1 MRASTAR
8 LMNSPVRL
16 ADLTFPQ
23 VTRLIHRTR
32 LAFVHLDNLLAF
44 GKRDRDGR
52 IDGFITA
59 YLPEE
64 CLLLFFR
71 KGEAVS
77 AASLDTTGRR
87 VITITEALK
96 RMRAEVERGELA
108 YSAAPMEQLAWMYQ
122 SCAAPVEM
130 RTVDPGQP
138 GAFFAAFARD
148 KTSGILELTSN
159 ARVSYV
165 RFDGGR
171 YASGYF
177 CDKPEVMAIPK
188 FLESQFHASAERQT
202 PVLTAAEFPYVADL
216 PQQAPNAL
224 INTYRELYWRIVD
237 EVDKEFPGEAKRRAQ
252 KVSAGIVDAHK
263 AIAIL
268 SAPRGTDTPDSV
280 VQPEELSNALTDWSP
295 QLRPVRKR
303 VRKFLRLHHGVRGI
317 RPARCREDRD
327 RLVGV
332 HDARAHFLSPALRL
346 ARKFLVHLVHDTP
359 VQLAVGIDERVGGLL
374 RQIGDVGEHGRR
386 VHGRLPAGAGM
397 ELRLEK
403 FWNSHLVR
411 FVAEVAAGVASSVE
425 PHV

>member
-23 VTRLIHRTR
+23 VNRLIHRTR
-32 LAFVHLDNLLAF
+32 LAFIHLDNLLAF

-52 IDGFITA
+52 VDGYITA

-71 KGEAVS
+71 KGEAVN

-177 CDKPEVMAIPK
+177 CDKPEAVAIPK
-188 FLESQFHASAERQT
+188 FLESQFHPGADRQT
-202 PVLTAAEFPYVADL
+202 PVLTAAQFPYAADL
-216 PQQAPNAL
+216 PQQAQN
-224 INTYRELYWRIVD
+224 
-237 EVDKEFPGEAKRRAQ
+237 
-252 KVSAGIVDAHK
+252 VSAGLGDAHK
-263 AIAIL
+263 AITIL

-280 VQPEELSNALTDWSP
+280 VQPEELSNALTDWSL
-295 QLRPVRKR
+295 QLLEGVEVMMPGTAPKI
-303 VRKFLRLHHGVRGI
+303 LRE
-317 RPARCREDRD
+317 ATREHRYV
-327 RLVGV
+327 LQSAGYY
-332 HDARAHFLSPALRL
+332 
-346 ARKFLVHLVHDTP
+346 
-359 VQLAVGIDERVGGLL
+359 
-374 RQIGDVGEHGRR
+374 
-386 VHGRLPAGAGM
+386 GRLP
-397 ELRLEK
+397 
-403 FWNSHLVR
+403 
-411 FVAEVAAGVASSVE
+411 
-425 PHV
+425 

>member
-23 VTRLIHRTR
+23 VNRLIHRTR
-32 LAFVHLDNLLAF
+32 LAFIHLDNLLAF

-52 IDGFITA
+52 VDGYITA
-59 YLPEE
+59 YLPDE

-71 KGEAVS
+71 KGEAVN
-77 AASLDTTGRR
+77 AASLHTTGRH

-122 SCAAPVEM
+122 SCAA
-130 RTVDPGQP
+130 
-138 GAFFAAFARD
+138 FARD

-177 CDKPEVMAIPK
+177 CDKPDVMAIPK
-188 FLESQFHASAERQT
+188 FLESQFHAAADRQT
-202 PVLTAAEFPYVADL
+202 PVLTAAVFPYVADL

-252 KVSAGIVDAHK
+252 KVSAGLGDAHR
-263 AIAIL
+263 AITIL

-280 VQPEELSNALTDWSP
+280 VQPEELSNALTDWSL
-295 QLRPVRKR
+295 QLLEGVEVMMPGTAPKI
-303 VRKFLRLHHGVRGI
+303 LRE
-317 RPARCREDRD
+317 ATREHRYV
-327 RLVGV
+327 LQSAGYY
-332 HDARAHFLSPALRL
+332 
-346 ARKFLVHLVHDTP
+346 
-359 VQLAVGIDERVGGLL
+359 
-374 RQIGDVGEHGRR
+374 
-386 VHGRLPAGAGM
+386 GRLP
-397 ELRLEK
+397 
-403 FWNSHLVR
+403 WP
-411 FVAEVAAGVASSVE
+411 VAW
-425 PHV
+425 